1 MVSGVSSSS
10 KYFVAMNEAPQ
21 KMIAKSGSQNMW
33 DFVLMIFMIVKQL
46 LERSCHFERRE
57 KSFCSCG

>member
-21 KMIAKSGSQNMW
+21 KMIAKSGSQN
-33 DFVLMIFMIVKQL
+33 I
-46 LERSCHFERRE
+46 
-57 KSFCSCG
+57 